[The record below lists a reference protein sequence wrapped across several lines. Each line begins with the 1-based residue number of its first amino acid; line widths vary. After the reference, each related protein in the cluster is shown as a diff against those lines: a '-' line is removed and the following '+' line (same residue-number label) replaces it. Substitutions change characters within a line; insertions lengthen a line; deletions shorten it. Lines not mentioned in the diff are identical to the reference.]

1 MGRIGDEDPSRIPGP
16 DSLFTGRYIAE
27 AVARLAVFSDA
38 VKTLDESIAR
48 AKAAERLGFESV
60 WVTQLPYARDAAL
73 VLAAYANATNRIGL
87 GTGVVPIYTRHP
99 TAMVQ
104 MAATLD
110 ELSGGRF
117 NLGLGVSHKV
127 TVESMWGLHL
137 EHPVEAMREYLDIV
151 RTSLRE
157 GACAIA
163 GKHFSAQWTYS
174 GPRRAELP
182 IMISALNPRMLELAG
197 ERADGVVL
205 YMCSPAYIR
214 DHVIPGITAGRRKA
228 GKSLEGFEIVA
239 AVPVCL
245 TSDRSGAQAVFRA
258 TVERYSNLPY
268 YRKMM
273 DASGFKSELE
283 AGAVSEGMLDEL
295 AGIGD
300 EQQVREAIRRY
311 REAGVTLP
319 GAGPFGGHKGAAGF
333 EATLEAAAGD

>member
-1 MGRIGDEDPSRIPGP
+1 M
-16 DSLFTGRYIAE
+16 
-27 AVARLAVFSDA
+27 ARLAAFNPA
-38 VKTLDESIAR
+38 VKTLDESVAR

-60 WVTQLPYARDAAL
+60 WTTQLPDARDAAL
-73 VLAAYANATNRIGL
+73 VLAAYAGATQRVGL
-87 GTGVVPIYTRHP
+87 GTGVLPIYTRHP

-117 NLGLGVSHKV
+117 ILGIGISHKV
-127 TVESMWGLHL
+127 TVESMWGLRL
-137 EHPVEAMREYLDIV
+137 DSPVDAMREYLEIL
-151 RTSLRE
+151 RASLRD
-157 GACAIA
+157 GAAA
-163 GKHFSAQWTYS
+163 VEGKHFSARWAYS
-174 GPRRAELP
+174 APRRAELP

-205 YMCSPAYIR
+205 WMCSPAYIR
-214 DHVIPGITAGRRKA
+214 DQVIPTLTAGRQKA

-245 TSDRSGAQAVFRA
+245 TSDRAAAQAVFRQ
-258 TVERYSNLPY
+258 TVERYANLPY

-283 AGAVSEGMLDEL
+283 AGAISDGMMDEL

-300 EQQVREAIRRY
+300 ESQVREAIRRY

-333 EATLEAAAGD
+333 EATLEAVAGA